1 MEILKYYIF
10 LCIITLNNGE
20 LCLSEAF
27 GLKEIY
33 LDNSATTKV
42 YKQAAEAAFEVMTE
56 NYGNPSSLHMKG
68 VEAERT
74 MEEARK
80 IIADALGGN
89 PDGLYFTSGG
99 TEANNLAVIGGALS
113 KKRKGN
119 KVIVSAYEH
128 DSVIKSAKQLET
140 MGFSVTY
147 LAPDENGI
155 ITPAA
160 VFDAVDEKT
169 VLVSVMLVNNEIG
182 AINPIKEICA
192 AAKRKNPE
200 LLFHTDAVQGFCKMP
215 FKAEKA
221 GVDLVTVTAHKIGGP
236 KGVGALWMKKGA
248 RVLPLHFGGEQ
259 EKQLRPGTQATPLIA
274 AFGKATELSVDG
286 MKAFR
291 EKTALLEQKLK
302 DAVNE
307 IDGVAVN
314 SKEGALSAIVN
325 ISVLGIRSE
334 IMLHFLEN
342 KGIYVSSGS
351 ACALGAKSHVLAA
364 MGYDSA
370 RIDSAIR
377 VSFGRDTEPEDID
390 EFVLAIKDAM
400 SVLCR

>member
-1 MEILKYYIF
+1 MFIGGGI
-10 LCIITLNNGE
+10 
-20 LCLSEAF
+20 
-27 GLKEIY
+27 LKEIY

-42 YKQAAEAAFEVMTE
+42 YTEAAEAAFKVMTE
-56 NYGNPSSLHMKG
+56 IYGNPSSLHLKG
-68 VEAERT
+68 VEAEKVL
-74 MEEARK
+74 EEARK
-80 IIADALGGN
+80 EVANALGGN

-99 TEANNLAVIGGALS
+99 TEANNLAVIGGALA
-113 KKRKGN
+113 KKRRGN

-128 DSVIKSAKQLET
+128 DSVIKSAKQLEE
-140 MGFSVTY
+140 MGFSVTW

-155 ITPAA
+155 ITPLS
-160 VFDAVDEKT
+160 VFEAVDEKT

-200 LLFHTDAVQGFCKMP
+200 VVFHTDAVQGFCKVP

-236 KGVGALWMKKGA
+236 KGIGALWIKKGA
-248 RVLPLHFGGEQ
+248 RVVPNHFGGEQ
-259 EKQLRPGTQATPLIA
+259 EKQLRPGTQAMPLIA
-274 AFGKATELSVDG
+274 AFGKAVSIETDSSSERKEHMRALEKYLKESV
-286 MKAFR
+286 
-291 EKTALLEQKLK
+291 K
-302 DAVNE
+302 D
-307 IDGVAVN
+307 IDGIVLN
-314 SKEGALSAIVN
+314 SKEDAIPNIVN
-325 ISVLGIRSE
+325 ISAVGIRSE

-342 KGIYVSSGS
+342 RGIYVSSGS

-377 VSFGRDTEPEDID
+377 ISFGRETEKEDID
-390 EFVLAIKDAM
+390 ELVAALKDAM
-400 SVLCR
+400 STLCR